1 MNVIA
6 ITSRRAANA
15 EITRLELECEA
26 LYLAGRELER
36 ENERLRKMLSPG
48 RTTGRPMS
56 ERWES
61 AAEIA
66 EDARWQR
73 ILYTDGM
80 QPDVGMPY
88 ASIGTGDL
96 PSEDDR

>member
-26 LYLAGRELER
+26 LFLAGRELEK
-36 ENERLRKMLSPG
+36 ENERLRKMLADLARG
-48 RTTGRPMS
+48 TK
-56 ERWES
+56 
-61 AAEIA
+61 EIA
-66 EDARWQR
+66 DANRLR
-73 ILYTDGM
+73 HMVSVTGLE
-80 QPDVGMPY
+80 PDVGLPY

-96 PSEDDR
+96 PSEETP